1 MVRFLKHLP
10 DYLKYP
16 ALCFFCWGMT
26 AQHVYAEA
34 GGGQMTPASP
44 TGSLSGGTIGN
55 LLCNVADWFTGSV
68 GQGIATLAVIVLGI
82 GALFGKVSQGMA
94 ITTMIGI
101 SVIFGA
107 PDIVKDLTGQQACY
121 SNKSFNTFAPPIY
134 GPTP

>member
-1 MVRFLKHLP
+1 MAYGTGVIMVNFLKHLP
-10 DYLKYP
+10 DYLKYTS
-16 ALCFFCWGMT
+16 LSLFCWLIT

-34 GGGQMTPASP
+34 GGGPASP
-44 TGSLSGGTIGN
+44 TGSYSGGTIGN

-94 ITTMIGI
+94 ITTMVGI

-107 PDIVKDLTGQQACY
+107 PDIVYDLTGQQACY
-121 SNKSFNTFAPPIY
+121 SNKSFNVF
-134 GPTP
+134 

>member
-1 MVRFLKHLP
+1 MVNLLKHLP

-16 ALCFFCWGMT
+16 ALCLFCWAMT
-26 AQHVYAEA
+26 AQQVHAEA
-34 GGGQMTPASP
+34 GNYTPASP

-55 LLCNVADWFTGSV
+55 LLCNVADWFTGSL

-107 PDIVKDLTGQQACY
+107 PDIVYDLTGQQACY
-121 SNKSFNTFAPPIY
+121 SEKSFNIFLNIKV
-134 GPTP
+134 